1 MGVPGFFWYIKSKYP
16 MTVEKVS
23 TVSMIPQCD
32 NLLID
37 VNALIHDATH
47 NSSSISFNTSYEV
60 FASRLMVELDKIIMF
75 LNPQKLVYIA
85 VDGTVPRNKMN
96 QQRQRRFMA
105 TEEQMNV
112 PSEIEDSDVFDTNCI
127 TPGTDF
133 MEHVNNIIQYYI
145 SLRISTDPV
154 WKKVVVLYSSHRCP
168 GEGEHKIIDY
178 LRQTIANGTY
188 DDNDHTMCYGGDADL
203 ILLTLT
209 LHKNNINIIR
219 KDEYYDSTWE
229 MKHLIYVTSCSVTD

>member
-1 MGVPGFFWYIKSKYP
+1 MFIKTRYP
-16 MTVEKVS
+16 IAVQLINTLSV
-23 TVSMIPQCD
+23 IPQCD
-32 NLLID
+32 NLFID
-37 VNALIHDATH
+37 TNTLMHDITH
-47 NSSSISFNTSYEV
+47 FRVPMPAKISYEV
-60 FASRLMVELDKIIMF
+60 FASRMMYELDQIITL
-75 LNPQKLVYIA
+75 LNPQKLLYIA
-85 VDGTVPRNKMN
+85 VDGTAPRSKLSP
-96 QQRQRRFMA
+96 QRGYTIRG
-105 TEEQMNV
+105 EE
-112 PSEIEDSDVFDTNCI
+112 EAEDSNGTDEDPELLDVMNL
-127 TPGTDF
+127 TPG
-133 MEHVNNIIQYYI
+133 MEVMERVSNILQYYI

-154 WKKVVVLYSSHRCP
+154 WKKLTVVYSSHRCP